1 MWENYCTPRA
11 YMEKNS
17 YQFNMATTSTEVP
30 TVRIKDLNK
39 LNLVNLAYG
48 GLVLG
53 SSQFTLLSEMPQKM
67 MPTSKVVKNDSKVII
82 LLRQSKSMSD
92 KLSL

>member
-11 YMEKNS
+11 YMETSS